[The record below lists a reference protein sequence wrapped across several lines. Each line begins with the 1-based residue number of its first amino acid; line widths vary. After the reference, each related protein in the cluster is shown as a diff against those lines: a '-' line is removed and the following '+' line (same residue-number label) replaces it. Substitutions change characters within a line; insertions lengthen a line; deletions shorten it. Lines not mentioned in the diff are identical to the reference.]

1 MLGTENIKMMMVVL
15 MMIMILMMLMV
26 MTMFMMNASHPAQ
39 ISIQSTLFILA
50 NGLLTKTLGGWYY
63 YSTKYMK
70 DENTEA
76 HRG

>member
-1 MLGTENIKMMMVVL
+1 MLGTENIKMMMVGM
-15 MMIMILMMLMV
+15 MMIMILVMLMV
-26 MTMFMMNASHPAQ
+26 TAMLIMNATYPAQ
-39 ISIQSTLFILA
+39 ISVRSTLFALA

-76 HRG
+76 QGG